1 MLDPPSVLPPRL
13 STRQV
18 HPSGLLRTA
27 DRRKE
32 TGLGEDL
39 EPVSWG
45 GEAWTCC
52 LWAASARPAAHT
64 PSRRPPCLTHLLQ
77 TGHGAQAGAQRKT
90 ILKLADRKT
99 PKWIIL
105 KLKRKTEI
113 FIMFNTSI
121 KTEDTRE
128 LYHTSAGEVGGRV
141 VSALT
146 YCSGTVSL
154 TQRLNWRFMPALC
167 LRNERG
173 AIMV

>member
-1 MLDPPSVLPPRL
+1 MLEPPSVLPPRL
-13 STRQV
+13 STQV
-18 HPSGLLRTA
+18 HPSRLLRTA

-32 TGLGEDL
+32 IGVGRPGLA
-39 EPVSWG
+39 VSG
-45 GEAWTCC
+45 PRPPG
-52 LWAASARPAAHT
+52 PAAHT
-64 PSRRPPCLTHLLQ
+64 PSRRTPCLTHLLQ

-105 KLKRKTEI
+105 KLKRNMEI

-121 KTEDTRE
+121 KTEESRQ
-128 LYHTSAGEVGGRV
+128 LYHTSSGEVLGRAV
-141 VSALT
+141 VGCVRYNIT

-154 TQRLNWRFMPALC
+154 TWRLNWRFMPALC